1 MAKNQAN
8 LQLDEDSGSPGYEN
22 NGNTD
27 TSGSKKRD
35 LEQLKELKASTTD
48 HKTAQQKIAALKA
61 EKRQT

>member
-48 HKTAQQKIAALKA
+48 HKTSQ
-61 EKRQT
+61 